1 MAIIRPMVPGDYPVV
16 AMISNEAALRGQ
28 VGLPAWETA
37 AEVAATIAALR
48 QAEFAVAE
56 DDDGQIA
63 GFAGYQLTEDGG
75 ASLYGPLVTTGGHGV
90 GAFLAA
96 RIESMARM
104 RGASYYAMLIGL
116 KNKQGSAWAEWRG
129 YQLDIEYPET
139 LIAWIYPGEL
149 RREEVSSRGQVRRA
163 TPADLDRVEA
173 LYRTC
178 YQADIATRSEWASW
192 LASTWVTEV
201 ESEVL
206 GLLHIDQATQM
217 IHHICVEPSARKR
230 GLGGHLVADA
240 IADCWRE
247 RPAKVGIMLPLDNQ
261 SGVSLIRRLGFRR
274 EIGVA
279 RWMKREG

>member
-37 AEVAATIAALR
+37 AEVAANIAALR

-56 DDDGQIA
+56 DDEGQIA
-63 GFAGYQLTEDGG
+63 GFAGYQLTDDGG
-75 ASLYGPLVTTGGHGV
+75 AILYGPLVTAGGHGV

-104 RGASYYAMLIGL
+104 RGAGYYAMLIGL
-116 KNKQGSAWAEWRG
+116 KNRQGAAWAEWRG
-129 YQLDIEYPET
+129 YQLDTEYPET
-139 LIAWIYPGEL
+139 LIAWLYPGEL
-149 RREEVSSRGQVRRA
+149 RQDERATRGQVRRA

-178 YQADIATRSEWASW
+178 YQADIATRSEWAGW
-192 LASTWVTEV
+192 LAATWVVEDEGEV
-201 ESEVL
+201 H
-206 GLLHIDQATQM
+206 GLLQIDPASQM
-217 IHHICVEPSARKR
+217 IRHLCVEPSARKQ
-230 GLGGHLVADA
+230 GLGGQLVAGA
-240 IADCWRE
+240 ITDCWRE

-274 EIGVA
+274 EIAVA